1 MSYEYWQRTLAG
13 ERLEVFA
20 DHPQEGF
27 YRARFLHAYVP
38 VAIWLEGD
46 EYKCRIGYDDVWMMR
61 DANTVWTWCC
71 TGAVSYAHYRTACLT
86 HSWEKGEQHGRV
98 SLLDEADKA
107 IALSEDGG
115 ELEDLFKKLENA
127 RKGENA
133 EHIQAKRLVDAKY
146 KQLTAQLKDRM
157 KELKKQRERG
167 E

>member
-27 YRARFLHAYVP
+27 YRARFKVAYVP
-38 VAIWLEGD
+38 VAIWLEG
-46 EYKCRIGYDDVWMMR
+46 EQMKCRVGYDDVWMMR
-61 DANTVWTWCC
+61 DAAEVWTWCC

-86 HSWEKGEQHGRV
+86 HAWEGETNGRHI
-98 SLLDEADKA
+98 LLDEADQA

-115 ELEDLFKKLENA
+115 ELEDLFKKLEAA
-127 RKGENA
+127 RKGEN
-133 EHIQAKRLVDAKY
+133 EKHLSAKRIVDAKY
-146 KQLTAQLKDRM
+146 KQLTERLKERM
-157 KELKKQRERG
+157 KELKKQREEG